1 MVNVGMGYKLEENEK
16 NEPDTTA
23 IDNVIKNNES
33 KNDKTNISGTGR
45 VSSGINGLDELM
57 NGGFPKGNIV
67 LISGTPGTGKTI
79 VCFQFIQAGLKKGE
93 KCLYLTS
100 DQPVKNLLYEANQLK
115 FDFQSDINSG
125 TLKVVYLNL
134 DKQNLH
140 KDIEELIK
148 SDKYD
153 RIVMDSLS
161 PVTELPMWM
170 VNNGKEVIPS
180 SNSMTTTTIPL
191 DSIQATRLHL
201 RHIMKIIKEENST
214 TMVTTEI
221 PEGSRDLS
229 RDSVSEFLVDGIIV
243 LGLDTTMGRRK
254 LTIRKMR
261 GTKHALKPMNVE
273 ITGQGIKLQ

>member
-1 MVNVGMGYKLEENEK
+1 MVNIGMGFKLDAKENTDKETS
-16 NEPDTTA
+16 E
-23 IDNVIKNNES
+23 IDNVIKDNEI
-33 KNDKTNISGTGR
+33 KKNISGINR
-45 VSSGINGLDELM
+45 VNSGIQGLDELM

-79 VCFQFIQAGLKKGE
+79 VCFQFIEAGLKNEE

-100 DQPVKNLLYEANQLK
+100 DQPVKNLLNEANQLN
-115 FDFQSDINSG
+115 FDFESEIDKEK
-125 TLKVVYLNL
+125 LKIVYLDL
-134 DKQNLH
+134 DKQNIH
-140 KDIEELIK
+140 KDIQEIIK
-148 SDKYD
+148 SGKYD

-161 PVTELPMWM
+161 PVTEMPMWM

-201 RHIMKIIKEENST
+201 RNLMKIIKEENST

-261 GTKHALKPMNVE
+261 GTKHALKPMDVE
-273 ITGQGIKLQ
+273 ITENGIKLQ

>member
-1 MVNVGMGYKLEENEK
+1 MMVNIGMGFKLDAKEKTESETSDIDNAIIK
-16 NEPDTTA
+16 NET
-23 IDNVIKNNES
+23 KS
-33 KNDKTNISGTGR
+33 NISTTDR
-45 VSSGINGLDELM
+45 LNSGIQGLDELM
-57 NGGFPKGNIV
+57 NGGFPKGSIV

-79 VCFQFIQAGLKKGE
+79 VCFQFIEAGLKNGE
-93 KCLYLTS
+93 NCLYLTS
-100 DQPVKNLLYEANQLK
+100 DQPVKNLLNESSQLN
-115 FDFQSDINSG
+115 FNFQKNIDNG
-125 TLKVVYLNL
+125 KLKIVYLDL

-148 SDKYD
+148 SGSYD
-153 RIVMDSLS
+153 RVVMDSLS
-161 PVTELPMWM
+161 PVTEMPMWM

-201 RHIMKIIKEENST
+201 RHLMKIIKEENST

-261 GTKHALKPMNVE
+261 GTKHALKPMDVE
-273 ITGQGIKLQ
+273 ITEHGIKLQ

>member
-1 MVNVGMGYKLEENEK
+1 MVNIGMGFKLEANEK
-16 NEPDTTA
+16 LDSESSS
-23 IDNVIKNNES
+23 IDNTIRNNQIKN
-33 KNDKTNISGTGR
+33 KLTGTNR
-45 VSSGINGLDELM
+45 VSSGIQGLDELM

-79 VCFQFIQAGLKKGE
+79 VCFQFIQAGLKNGE
-93 KCLYLTS
+93 NCLYLTS
-100 DQPVKNLLYEANQLK
+100 DQPVKNLLNEASKLQ
-115 FDFQSDINSG
+115 FDFQSDIDNG
-125 TLKVVYLNL
+125 KLKIKFLDL

-140 KDIEELIK
+140 KDIDEIVK
-148 SDKYD
+148 SGKYD

-161 PVTELPMWM
+161 PVTEIPMWM

-201 RHIMKIIKEENST
+201 RHLMKIIKEENST

-261 GTKHALKPMNVE
+261 GTKHALKPVDLE
-273 ITGQGIKLQ
+273 ITEKGIKLR

>member
-1 MVNVGMGYKLEENEK
+1 MVNIGMGFKLDAKEK
-16 NEPDTTA
+16 TELEKSD
-23 IDNVIKNNES
+23 IDNVIKNNET
-33 KNDKTNISGTGR
+33 KNTVSRTNR
-45 VSSGINGLDELM
+45 VNSGIQGLDELM

-79 VCFQFIQAGLKKGE
+79 VCFQFIEAGLKNGE
-93 KCLYLTS
+93 NCLYLTS
-100 DQPVKNLLYEANQLK
+100 DQPVKNLLNEANQLQ
-115 FDFQSDINSG
+115 FNFQSEIDNG
-125 TLKVVYLNL
+125 KLKVEYLDL
-134 DKQNLH
+134 GKQNLQ
-140 KDIEELIK
+140 KDIEEIVK
-148 SDKYD
+148 SGKYD

-161 PVTELPMWM
+161 PVTEMPMWM

-191 DSIQATRLHL
+191 DSIQATRIHL
-201 RHIMKIIKEENST
+201 RHLLKIIKEENST

-243 LGLDTTMGRRK
+243 LGIDTTMGRRK

-261 GTKHALKPMNVE
+261 GTKHVLKPMDVE
-273 ITGQGIKLQ
+273 ITENGIKLH

>member
-1 MVNVGMGYKLEENEK
+1 MMVSLGMGLNLDSKENNEK
-16 NEPDTTA
+16 KLSD
-23 IDNVIKNNES
+23 IDNVIKKNENNE
-33 KNDKTNISGTGR
+33 ISPAINR
-45 VSSGINGLDELM
+45 VNSGIQGLDELM

-79 VCFQFIQAGLKKGE
+79 VCFQFIEAGLKNGE
-93 KCLYLTS
+93 NCLYLTS
-100 DQPVKNLLYEANQLK
+100 DQPVRNLLNEANQLK
-115 FDFQSDINSG
+115 FDFQKDIDSG
-125 TLKVVYLNL
+125 KLNIVYLDL

-140 KDIEELIK
+140 KDIEEILK
-148 SDKYD
+148 SGNYD

-161 PVTELPMWM
+161 PVTEMPMWM

-201 RHIMKIIKEENST
+201 RHLMKIIKEENST

-261 GTKHALKPMNVE
+261 GTKHALKPMDVE
-273 ITGQGIKLQ
+273 ITEQGIKLQ

>member
-1 MVNVGMGYKLEENEK
+1 MMVSLGMGLNLNSKENNEK
-16 NEPDTTA
+16 KLSD
-23 IDNVIKNNES
+23 IDNVIKKNENN
-33 KNDKTNISGTGR
+33 KISPAINR
-45 VSSGINGLDELM
+45 VNSGIQGLDEFM

-79 VCFQFIQAGLKKGE
+79 VCFQFIEAGLKNGE
-93 KCLYLTS
+93 NCLYLTS
-100 DQPVKNLLYEANQLK
+100 DQPVKNLLNEANQLK
-115 FDFQSDINSG
+115 FDFQKNIDSG
-125 TLKVVYLNL
+125 KLNVVYLDL

-140 KDIEELIK
+140 KDIEEILK
-148 SDKYD
+148 SGNYD

-161 PVTELPMWM
+161 PVTEMPMWM

-201 RHIMKIIKEENST
+201 RHLMKIIKEENST

-261 GTKHALKPMNVE
+261 GTKHALKPMDVE
-273 ITGQGIKLQ
+273 ITEQGIKLQ

>member
-1 MVNVGMGYKLEENEK
+1 MVNIGIGFRLDAKENSET
-16 NEPDTTA
+16 ESSAIDTA
-23 IDNVIKNNES
+23 IDENKS
-33 KNDKTNISGTGR
+33 NISRFDR
-45 VSSGINGLDELM
+45 VTSGIQGLDELM

-79 VCFQFIQAGLKKGE
+79 ICFQFIEAGLKNGE
-93 KCLYLTS
+93 NCLYLTS
-100 DQPVKNLLYEANQLK
+100 DQPAKNLLNEANQLQ
-115 FDFQSDINSG
+115 FDFQAEIDNG
-125 TLKVVYLNL
+125 KLNVVFLDL

-140 KDIEELIK
+140 KEIEEIIK
-148 SDKYD
+148 SGKYD

-161 PVTELPMWM
+161 PVTEMPMWM

-201 RHIMKIIKEENST
+201 RHLMKIIKEENST

-229 RDSVSEFLVDGIIV
+229 RDSVSEFLVDGILV

-261 GTKHALKPMNVE
+261 GTKHTLKPMDVE
-273 ITGQGIKLQ
+273 ITEQGIKLR

>member
-1 MVNVGMGYKLEENEK
+1 MMVNIGMGFKLDAKETTEPENSTR
-16 NEPDTTA
+16 DTA
-23 IDNVIKNNES
+23 IKNNET
-33 KNDKTNISGTGR
+33 KNDYTGMNR
-45 VSSGINGLDELM
+45 VNSGIHGLDELM

-79 VCFQFIQAGLKKGE
+79 VCFQFIEAGLKNGE
-93 KCLYLTS
+93 TCLYITS
-100 DQPVKNLLYEANQLK
+100 DQPVKNLLSEANQLQ
-115 FDFQSDINSG
+115 FHFQPEVDKGKLNI
-125 TLKVVYLNL
+125 VYLDL

-140 KDIEELIK
+140 KDIEEIVK
-148 SDKYD
+148 SGNYD

-201 RHIMKIIKEENST
+201 RHLMKIIKEENST

-229 RDSVSEFLVDGIIV
+229 RDSISEFLVDGILV

-261 GTKHALKPMNVE
+261 GTKHSLKPMDVE
-273 ITGQGIKLQ
+273 ITEHGIRLH

>member
-1 MVNVGMGYKLEENEK
+1 MGIKLDDKENIESETSAIDDVIKK
-16 NEPDTTA
+16 NE
-23 IDNVIKNNES
+23 NNS
-33 KNDKTNISGTGR
+33 NISGLNR
-45 VSSGINGLDELM
+45 VHSGIEGLDELM
-57 NGGFPKGNIV
+57 NGGIPKGNIV

-79 VCFQFIQAGLKKGE
+79 ICFQFISKGLRNGE
-93 KCLYLTS
+93 NCLYLTS
-100 DQPVKNLLYEANQLK
+100 DQPVKNLLSEANQLN
-115 FDFQSDINSG
+115 FDFQTYIDNGKLIIH
-125 TLKVVYLNL
+125 YLDL
-134 DKQNLH
+134 DKQNLY

-148 SDKYD
+148 SGKYD

-161 PVTELPMWM
+161 PVTEIPMWM

-201 RHIMKIIKEENST
+201 RHIMKIIKEEDST

-229 RDSVSEFLVDGIIV
+229 RDSVSEFLVDGILV

-261 GTKHALKPMNVE
+261 GTKHALKPMDVE
-273 ITGQGIKLQ
+273 ISDKGIKLR

>member
-1 MVNVGMGYKLEENEK
+1 MVNIGMGFKLDAKEK
-16 NEPDTTA
+16 TELEKSD
-23 IDNVIKNNES
+23 IDNVIKNNET
-33 KNDKTNISGTGR
+33 KNTVSRTNR
-45 VSSGINGLDELM
+45 VNSGIQGLDELM

-79 VCFQFIQAGLKKGE
+79 VCFQFIEAGLKNGE
-93 KCLYLTS
+93 NCLYLTS
-100 DQPVKNLLYEANQLK
+100 DQPVKNLLNEANQLQ
-115 FDFQSDINSG
+115 FNFQSEIDNG
-125 TLKVVYLNL
+125 KLKVEYLDL
-134 DKQNLH
+134 GKQNLH
-140 KDIEELIK
+140 KDIEEIVK
-148 SDKYD
+148 SGKYD

-161 PVTELPMWM
+161 PVTEMPMWM

-191 DSIQATRLHL
+191 DSIQATRIHL
-201 RHIMKIIKEENST
+201 RHLMKIIKEENST

-243 LGLDTTMGRRK
+243 LGIDTTMGRRK

-261 GTKHALKPMNVE
+261 GTKHVLKPMDVE
-273 ITGQGIKLQ
+273 ITENGIKLH

>member
-1 MVNVGMGYKLEENEK
+1 MVNIGMGFKLEANEK
-16 NEPDTTA
+16 SDKISSS
-23 IDNVIKNNES
+23 IDNVINDNQIKNNITG
-33 KNDKTNISGTGR
+33 KNR
-45 VSSGINGLDELM
+45 VSSGINGLDSLM
-57 NGGFPKGNIV
+57 NGGFPKGNVV

-79 VCFQFIQAGLKKGE
+79 VCFQFIQAGLKNGE
-93 KCLYLTS
+93 NCLYLTS
-100 DQPVKNLLYEANQLK
+100 DQPVMNLLNEAEQLN
-115 FDFQSDINSG
+115 FDFKSYIDKGI
-125 TLKVVYLNL
+125 LKVVFLDL

-140 KDIEELIK
+140 KDIEEIVK
-148 SDKYD
+148 SNKYD
-153 RIVMDSLS
+153 RVVMDSLS
-161 PVTELPMWM
+161 PVTEMPMWM

-201 RHIMKIIKEENST
+201 RNLMKIIKEENST

-229 RDSVSEFLVDGIIV
+229 RDSISEFLVDGILV

-261 GTKHALKPMNVE
+261 GTKHALKPMDVD
-273 ITGQGIKLQ
+273 

>member
-1 MVNVGMGYKLEENEK
+1 MGFKLDAKEK
-16 NEPDTTA
+16 TEPETSD
-23 IDNVIKNNES
+23 IDNVIKKNETKS
-33 KNDKTNISGTGR
+33 NIQTHGR
-45 VSSGINGLDELM
+45 VNSGIQGLDELM

-79 VCFQFIQAGLKKGE
+79 VCFQFIEAGLKNGE
-93 KCLYLTS
+93 NCLYLTS
-100 DQPVKNLLYEANQLK
+100 DQPVKNLLGEANQLN
-115 FDFQSDINSG
+115 FNFQKEIDNG
-125 TLKVVYLNL
+125 KLKVEYLDL

-140 KDIEELIK
+140 KDIEELVK
-148 SDKYD
+148 SGNYD

-161 PVTELPMWM
+161 PVTEMPMWM

-201 RHIMKIIKEENST
+201 RHLMKIIKEENST

-261 GTKHALKPMNVE
+261 GTKHALKPMDVE
-273 ITGQGIKLQ
+273 ISEHGIKLH

>member
-1 MVNVGMGYKLEENEK
+1 MVNLGMGFKLDAKENSK
-16 NEPDTTA
+16 R
-23 IDNVIKNNES
+23 ES
-33 KNDKTNISGTGR
+33 STIYDEIKTNETKSSFSGLNR
-45 VSSGINGLDELM
+45 VSSGIQGLDELM
-57 NGGFPKGNIV
+57 NGGYPKGNIV

-79 VCFQFIQAGLKKGE
+79 VCFQFIESGLKKGDN
-93 KCLYLTS
+93 CLYLTS
-100 DQPVKNLLYEANQLK
+100 DQPVKNLLFEAKQLQ
-115 FDFQSDINSG
+115 FDFQSEIDNG
-125 TLKVVYLNL
+125 KLKVVYLDL

-140 KDIEELIK
+140 KDIEEIVK
-148 SDKYD
+148 SGKYD

-161 PVTELPMWM
+161 PVTEMPMWM

-201 RHIMKIIKEENST
+201 RHLMKIIKEENST

-229 RDSVSEFLVDGIIV
+229 RDSISEFLVDGILV

-261 GTKHALKPMNVE
+261 GTKHALKPMDVE
-273 ITGQGIKLQ
+273 ITEQGFKLR

>member
-1 MVNVGMGYKLEENEK
+1 M
-16 NEPDTTA
+16 
-23 IDNVIKNNES
+23 
-33 KNDKTNISGTGR
+33 
-45 VSSGINGLDELM
+45 
-57 NGGFPKGNIV
+57 GNII

-79 VCFQFIQAGLKKGE
+79 ICFQFIEAGLKNGE
-93 KCLYLTS
+93 NCLYITS
-100 DQPVKNLLYEANQLK
+100 DQPVKNLLNEAFQLNFNFK
-115 FDFQSDINSG
+115 QYMDKGKLNIF
-125 TLKVVYLNL
+125 YLDL

-140 KDIEELIK
+140 KDIEEIVK
-148 SDKYD
+148 SGNYD

-201 RHIMKIIKEENST
+201 RHLMKIIKEENST

-243 LGLDTTMGRRK
+243 LGLDTAMGRRK

-261 GTKHALKPMNVE
+261 GTPHSLKPTNIE
-273 ITGQGIKLQ
+273 ITDHGLKIH

>member
-1 MVNVGMGYKLEENEK
+1 MVSIGMGLKLDAKENTEL
-16 NEPDTTA
+16 ETSE
-23 IDNVIKNNES
+23 IDNVIKDNETKS
-33 KNDKTNISGTGR
+33 NISESNR
-45 VSSGINGLDELM
+45 IHCGIEGLDELM

-79 VCFQFIQAGLKKGE
+79 VCFQFIAEGLRNDE
-93 KCLYLTS
+93 NCLYITS
-100 DQPVKNLLYEANQLK
+100 DQPVKNLLNESKKLQ
-115 FDFQSDINSG
+115 FDFETNIDNG
-125 TLKVVYLNL
+125 KLKIQYLDL
-134 DKQNLH
+134 DKQNLY
-140 KDIEELIK
+140 KDIEELLK
-148 SDKYD
+148 SGKYD

-161 PVTELPMWM
+161 PITELPMWM

-180 SNSMTTTTIPL
+180 SNSMTTTTIPI

-201 RHIMKIIKEENST
+201 RHIMKIIKENNST

-229 RDSVSEFLVDGIIV
+229 RDSISEFLVDGILV

-261 GTKHALKPMNVE
+261 GTKHALKPLDVE
-273 ITGQGIKLQ
+273 ITDRGFKLR

>member
-1 MVNVGMGYKLEENEK
+1 MVNIGMGMKLGANEKTTSYTSDIDNAIRNNEK
-16 NEPDTTA
+16 N
-23 IDNVIKNNES
+23 NNI
-33 KNDKTNISGTGR
+33 NFTDR
-45 VSSGINGLDELM
+45 VNSGIEGLDELM
-57 NGGFPKGNIV
+57 DGGFPKGNIV

-79 VCFQFIQAGLKKGE
+79 VCFQFIGAGLKNGE
-93 KCLYLTS
+93 NCLYLTS
-100 DQPVKNLLYEANQLK
+100 DQPVKNLLNEANQLK
-115 FDFQSDINSG
+115 FDFQSEIDSG
-125 TLKVVYLNL
+125 HLNIVYLDL

-140 KDIEELIK
+140 KDIEEIVR
-148 SDKYD
+148 SGKYD

-180 SNSMTTTTIPL
+180 SNSMTTTTIPI

-201 RHIMKIIKEENST
+201 RHILKVIREENST

-261 GTKHALKPMNVE
+261 GTKHALKPMDLE
-273 ITGQGIKLQ
+273 ITNYGIKLQ

>member
-1 MVNVGMGYKLEENEK
+1 MVNIGIGFRLDAKENSET
-16 NEPDTTA
+16 ESSAIDTA
-23 IDNVIKNNES
+23 IDENKS
-33 KNDKTNISGTGR
+33 NISRFDR
-45 VSSGINGLDELM
+45 VTSGIQGLDELM

-79 VCFQFIQAGLKKGE
+79 ICFQFIEAGLKNGE
-93 KCLYLTS
+93 NCLYLTS
-100 DQPVKNLLYEANQLK
+100 DQPAKNLLNEANQLQ
-115 FDFQSDINSG
+115 FDFQAEIDNG
-125 TLKVVYLNL
+125 KLNVVFLDL

-140 KDIEELIK
+140 KEIEEIIK
-148 SDKYD
+148 SGKYD

-161 PVTELPMWM
+161 PVTEMPMWM
-170 VNNGKEVIPS
+170 VSNGKEVIPS

-201 RHIMKIIKEENST
+201 RHLMKIIKEENST

-229 RDSVSEFLVDGIIV
+229 RDSVSEFLVDGILV

-261 GTKHALKPMNVE
+261 GTKHALKPMDVE
-273 ITGQGIKLQ
+273 ITEQGIKLR

>member
-1 MVNVGMGYKLEENEK
+1 MENIGMGYKFDAKDRLESENTEINK
-16 NEPDTTA
+16 T
-23 IDNVIKNNES
+23 IKNNENK
-33 KNDKTNISGTGR
+33 KNFSGKNR
-45 VSSGINGLDELM
+45 VNSGIPGLDELM
-57 NGGFPKGNIV
+57 NGGFPKGNII

-79 VCFQFIQAGLKKGE
+79 VCFQFIEAGLKNGE
-93 KCLYLTS
+93 NCLYITS
-100 DQPVKNLLYEANQLK
+100 DQPVKNLLNEALQLNFNFK
-115 FDFQSDINSG
+115 TDINNG
-125 TLKVVYLNL
+125 KLNIVYLDL

-140 KDIEELIK
+140 KDIEEIVK
-148 SDKYD
+148 SGNYD

-201 RHIMKIIKEENST
+201 RHLMKIIKEENST

-261 GTKHALKPMNVE
+261 GTKHSLKPTNVE
-273 ITGQGIKLQ
+273 ITDHGLKLH

>member
-1 MVNVGMGYKLEENEK
+1 MVNIGMGFKLDANEK
-16 NEPDTTA
+16 LDNKSSY
-23 IDNVIKNNES
+23 IDDVIKNNQI
-33 KNDKTNISGTGR
+33 KDKLTGTNR
-45 VSSGINGLDELM
+45 VTSGIQGLDELM

-79 VCFQFIQAGLKKGE
+79 ICFQFIQAGLRNGE
-93 KCLYLTS
+93 NCLYLTS
-100 DQPVKNLLYEANQLK
+100 DQPVKNLLDEANQLQ
-115 FDFQSDINSG
+115 FDFQSEIDNGKLRIEF
-125 TLKVVYLNL
+125 LDL

-140 KDIEELIK
+140 KDIDEIVK
-148 SDKYD
+148 SGKYD
-153 RIVMDSLS
+153 RVVMDSLS
-161 PVTELPMWM
+161 PVTEMPMWM

-201 RHIMKIIKEENST
+201 RHLMKIIKEENST

-261 GTKHALKPMNVE
+261 GTKHALKPMDVE
-273 ITGQGIKLQ
+273 ITENGIKLR